1 MLFRS
6 DVRAYSQ
13 QIIDSGAAPYGIALE
28 SGFDS
33 GGGWYIEQWFCKSQ
47 EYYVDGDNGRTS
59 RATKVLFDNATATD
73 LLTFLQQ
80 MVSDGIAV
88 NVGDNSTS
96 GYDNLLKLAD
106 VQQPAA
112 MTIATSASLGPVL
125 EVLRGDQFPQ
135 LTVDDVGVSPM
146 PGPDG
151 APGAL
156 VGGAALWAVD
166 HADPV
171 RTAATWDFI
180 EFLTAAQQQSEWAAG
195 TGYIPVR
202 NDARNLEPYA
212 GTLAADPRFS
222 VALDQLLASP
232 DALTSSGPVVGP
244 LREIRSVL
252 AIAVAAILGGA
263 DVATSLADA
272 ASQADGLIADYNAR
286 NS

>member
-1 MLFRS
+1 MAD
-6 DVRAYSQ
+6 DVRPT
-13 QIIDSGAAPYGIALE
+13 IPCVGAVVRDGARILLVRRANPPAQGLWSIPGGRVEAGEAHEDAVVRELREETGYVGRVVREVGTVYRDAPA
-28 SGFDS
+28 
-33 GGGWYIEQWFCKSQ
+33 GGVYEIR
-47 EYYVDGDNGRTS
+47 D
-59 RATKVLFDNATATD
+59 
-73 LLTFLQQ
+73 FL
-80 MVSDGIAV
+80 
-88 NVGDNSTS
+88 
-96 GYDNLLKLAD
+96 
-106 VQQPAA
+106 
-112 MTIATSASLGPVL
+112 L

-252 AIAVAAILGGA
+252 AIAVAAILDGA
-263 DVATSLADA
+263 DVASTLADA
-272 ASQADGLIADYNAR
+272 ATQADGLITDYNAR